1 MAGAAGPEEAANGV
15 LQRFGFAA
23 AEPVASVEAVVAAL
37 DADHYD
43 LVVLPLKS
51 LTAMELAALEG
62 VLRRHPN
69 TFALGTSP
77 HAESELI
84 LRAMRA
90 GIHEFLVFP
99 PDPQELTAA
108 VDRLLRRNATAE
120 REDGRIVAVYSSKG
134 GLGTT
139 SVAVNLAFALAQ
151 AAPNGRVALA
161 DLVVSGGD
169 VRVLLNLAPQ
179 YDIGDL
185 VARANRI
192 DAELL
197 TSVLSPVAGGVW
209 VLPAS
214 DKPEVAE
221 LVDAG
226 TAATVLSKLK
236 GHFAHTVLDGEH
248 HLSDRTLAA
257 LDAADDILLI
267 TQLSVPGLRATQ
279 RTIAL
284 CQRLGYDDDKLRVV
298 VNRHQTGDVLSLTD
312 AAELLGR
319 PVFHTLPNDY
329 RGSAAAMSAG
339 VPVGQHDASSRL
351 AQAYGALAAKLT
363 GALAPA
369 GTNGNGRAGKSRLGK
384 IFGLKRS

>member
-1 MAGAAGPEEAANGV
+1 MAGAAGPEEVANGV
-15 LQRFGFAA
+15 LQRFGFGA
-23 AEPVASVEAVVAAL
+23 AEPVASAEAVVAAL

-43 LVVLPLKS
+43 LVVLPLQS
-51 LTAMELAALEG
+51 LSSMELAALEG
-62 VLRRHPN
+62 VMRRHP
-69 TFALGTSP
+69 TSFALGTAP
-77 HAESELI
+77 QAEPDLI
-84 LRAMRA
+84 LRAMRS

-108 VDRLLRRNATAE
+108 VDRLLRRNAGAE
-120 REDGRIVAVYSSKG
+120 REDGSTVAVYSSKG

-139 SVAVNLAFALAQ
+139 SVAVNLAFAIAQ
-151 AAPNGRVALA
+151 ADPTGRVALA

-169 VRVLLNLAPQ
+169 VRVLLNMAPQ

-197 TSVLSPVAGGVW
+197 SSVLSPVPGGVW

-221 LVDAG
+221 MVDAG
-226 TAATVLSKLK
+226 TSATLLAKLK
-236 GHFAHTVLDGEH
+236 AHFAHTVLDCEH

-267 TQLSVPGLRATQ
+267 TQLNVAGLRATQ
-279 RTIAL
+279 RTISL
-284 CQRLGYDDDKLRVV
+284 CQRLGYDDEKLRVV
-298 VNRHQTGDVLSLTD
+298 VNRHQSSDVLSLAD
-312 AAELLGR
+312 GAELLGR

-339 VPVGQHDASSRL
+339 VAVGQHDANSRL
-351 AQAYGALAAKLT
+351 AQAYAALAAKLT
-363 GALAPA
+363 GTPA
-369 GTNGNGRAGKSRLGK
+369 ASTTGNGRGKSRFGK

>member
-1 MAGAAGPEEAANGV
+1 
-15 LQRFGFAA
+15 
-23 AEPVASVEAVVAAL
+23 
-37 DADHYD
+37 
-43 LVVLPLKS
+43 
-51 LTAMELAALEG
+51 
-62 VLRRHPN
+62 
-69 TFALGTSP
+69 
-77 HAESELI
+77 
-84 LRAMRA
+84 
-90 GIHEFLVFP
+90 
-99 PDPQELTAA
+99 
-108 VDRLLRRNATAE
+108 
-120 REDGRIVAVYSSKG
+120 
-134 GLGTT
+134 
-139 SVAVNLAFALAQ
+139 
-151 AAPNGRVALA
+151 
-161 DLVVSGGD
+161 
-169 VRVLLNLAPQ
+169 
-179 YDIGDL
+179 

-236 GHFAHTVLDGEH
+236 GHFAHTVLDCEH

-369 GTNGNGRAGKSRLGK
+369 GTNGNGRPGKSRLGK